1 MELTGQCKI
10 VPPVEQEHNIEYPL
24 SGEPSI
30 WITLYLGPR
39 VRPSQPGTLSRW
51 PTRRGLK
58 KKNHSFGLATLE
70 TRLPGN
76 KNVFVCF
83 QTILTGVV
91 NSVLSLDPRLQFEI
105 YAIILLVPAAGFAL
119 NAILRVVL
127 LSKRNNPVK
136 FT

>member
-1 MELTGQCKI
+1 M
-10 VPPVEQEHNIEYPL
+10 
-24 SGEPSI
+24 
-30 WITLYLGPR
+30 
-39 VRPSQPGTLSRW
+39 
-51 PTRRGLK
+51 
-58 KKNHSFGLATLE
+58 
-70 TRLPGN
+70 
-76 KNVFVCF
+76 FVCF